1 MDSGM
6 TSAESQVT
14 GAAHAYVPPPPR
26 GPLGLGLGGRLGR
39 RRLGDPIFK
48 ATTFVF
54 AASIA
59 ALVVVMIVEMASNS
73 TLSFEK
79 FGFSFI
85 WRTIWDPVAE
95 EFGALPFIYGTAVS
109 SIISLLIAVPVS
121 IGVAIFLVEKAPRRL
136 SNPILFLVQLL
147 AAIPSVVYGLWG
159 IFVLAPTLRNDVY
172 PSLQSALGFLPL
184 FEGNQNGLGL
194 LTAGLIL
201 SIMIVPIITAVTTDV
216 LRSVPGTQREAALA
230 LGATKWE
237 AIKIVLQNAR
247 SGITGAVILGLG
259 RAVGE
264 TMAVT
269 MVIGNRPEISASLFA
284 PSFTIA
290 SAIANEF
297 TEATSEIYLQ
307 ALIEL
312 GLILFIVTFIINAMA
327 RLLVWSVT
335 RKQGSGAHA

>member
-1 MDSGM
+1 MNSRVRG
-6 TSAESQVT
+6 TESEVT
-14 GAAHAYVPPPPR
+14 GAARAYVPPPPR
-26 GPLGLGLGGRLGR
+26 GPLGIGLGGRLGR
-39 RRLGDPIFK
+39 HRFGDPIFK

-54 AASIA
+54 AATIA

-95 EFGALPFIYGTAVS
+95 EFGALPFICGTAVS
-109 SIISLLIAVPVS
+109 SVISLLIAVPVS
-121 IGVAIFLVEKAPRRL
+121 IGVAIFLVEKAPQRL
-136 SNPILFLVQLL
+136 SSPILFLVQLL

-159 IFVLAPTLRNDVY
+159 IFVLAPTLRNHVY
-172 PSLQSALGFLPL
+172 PSLQSAFGSLPL
-184 FEGNQNGLGL
+184 FQGNQNGLGL

-201 SIMIVPIITAVTTDV
+201 SIMIVPIITAVSTDV
-216 LRSVPGTQREAALA
+216 LRAVPGTQREAALA

-247 SGITGAVILGLG
+247 SGITGAIILGLG

-335 RKQGSGAHA
+335 RRQGSGAHA

>member
-1 MDSGM
+1 MADHPLKQGLQMGRALS
-6 TSAESQVT
+6 SR
-14 GAAHAYVPPPPR
+14 GAQA
-26 GPLGLGLGGRLGR
+26 
-39 RRLGDPIFK
+39 RLGDPIFK
-48 ATTFVF
+48 WTTFAF

-59 ALVVVMIVEMASNS
+59 GLVVLMFVEMAVNS
-73 TLSFEK
+73 KLPFQK
-79 FGFSFI
+79 FGFSFLS
-85 WRTIWDPVAE
+85 RSIWDPVAG

-109 SIISLLIAVPVS
+109 SAIALLIAVPVS
-121 IGVAIFLVEKAPRRL
+121 LGVAIFLVEKAPRIL
-136 SNPILFLVQLL
+136 ANPILFMVQLL

-159 IFVLAPTLRNDVY
+159 IFVLAPTLRTTVY
-172 PSLQSALGFLPL
+172 PKLQSGLGFLPI
-184 FEGNQNGLGL
+184 FQGNQNGLGL

-201 SIMIVPIITAVTTDV
+201 SIMIVPIITAIATDV
-216 LRSVPGTQREAALA
+216 LRAVPGTQREASLA

-237 AIKIVLQNAR
+237 AIVIVLQNAK

-259 RAVGE
+259 RAIGE

-312 GLILFIVTFIINAMA
+312 GLILFLMTFVLNSLA

-335 RKQGSGAHA
+335 RGEGRAQHV